1 MTHPQIEP
9 LYVFAR
15 WMLGSHEAAFEAMCM
30 AIENAPGEDVMRQ
43 LAILVAEL
51 TATETTAKVDRFDE
65 LDDIL
70 RSDSTVPIDLE
81 HPLVR
86 GDARRL
92 EVLLLELQRTCLMT
106 ALRNLPAGRRATFIL
121 LYVMG
126 LSLETVAA
134 VCQTNVSALRMLEIR
149 GRRAL
154 EGYLTTRCEHLDPG
168 NPCHCAP
175 RLGGALERGFVTWP
189 AHNDFAEAGAPEH
202 YSEVKTLYARLPR
215 VRLPVF
221 QPRP

>member
-30 AIENAPGEDVMRQ
+30 AIEHAPGEDVMRQ
-43 LAILVAEL
+43 LSILVAEL

-92 EVLLLELQRTCLMT
+92 EMLLLELQRTCLMT

-126 LSLETVAA
+126 LSLESIAA
-134 VCQTNVSALRMLEIR
+134 VCETSVSALRMLEIR